1 MVSLT
6 EYAIIKR
13 LWKNQNYVAS
23 SVAVRTMEE
32 AKPGTVDVRNKGV
45 ANDNERMLGK
55 DNAMFRKDKTQL
67 RIGD

>member
-1 MVSLT
+1 
-6 EYAIIKR
+6 
-13 LWKNQNYVAS
+13 
-23 SVAVRTMEE
+23 MEE